1 MQAKIGPRLA
11 ALFIV
16 ALFPL
21 VAGFWLVLSGT
32 FARAAIADAERSR
45 AALMNQA
52 DRLTFDLDLEL
63 SLLDSY
69 LARRASAS
77 VDIRASALEALD
89 EYRLSA
95 RWPDL
100 VKALYLVERNA
111 GGAAG
116 ADGGSVTVSV
126 LSSGGQTGGDDARDA
141 AMLME
146 QYRNAEPGG
155 ASPSPLMGYL
165 LGRSSTTRV
174 ERERGDAPEQGR
186 LFQFRFVVALLDED
200 ALLAEALVSLD
211 EQYFGP
217 ASDFPEYALAVR
229 DTTGAL
235 RYGEAPPGREGP
247 EFSRPLMRDPNR
259 LDLPRFYFSF
269 ASGLEP
275 GPMQIDRYRYQT
287 LELRGLWSLELY
299 RRGLPLQDAVRREA
313 RLWSLGAA
321 AILLLLYGSVVALYL
336 AARRAREL
344 ASRERAFVASVTH
357 ELKTPIAV
365 TLSAGENLEKG
376 IVPGERVRAYGSTVA
391 REARRLSD
399 SVERLLLVAGME
411 SAPAFKRGEA
421 VNLQELCASVIER
434 LSAYPGEAAA
444 VFELEASDHPV
455 AEGSRPLI
463 ESAVEC
469 VLANAAKYAGG
480 SVKVRAFEER
490 RGGRRLAVVSCADKG
505 PGLSREERRRVFE
518 PFYRGSLALAKGL
531 PGTGI
536 GLYLARRAARLHG
549 GDARLFIPQG
559 GGLGVEL
566 SFRSYV

>member
-32 FARAAIADAERSR
+32 FVRAAIADAERSR

-69 LARRASAS
+69 LARRANQAA
-77 VDIRASALEALD
+77 DIRESALHALE

-95 RWPDL
+95 RWPEL
-100 VKALYLVERNA
+100 VKALYLVERNTGGA
-111 GGAAG
+111 GGAT
-116 ADGGSVTVSV
+116 GGSVTVSV
-126 LSSGGQTGGDDARDA
+126 LSPSGGGNGGDARDA
-141 AMLME
+141 QALLE

-155 ASPSPLMGYL
+155 APANPLMGYL
-165 LGRSSTTRV
+165 LGRSSTTRI
-174 ERERGDAPEQGR
+174 ERERGEAPEQGR
-186 LFQFRFVVALLDED
+186 VSQLRFVVALLDED
-200 ALLAEALVSLD
+200 ALLGEALVSLD

-217 ASDFPEYALAVR
+217 DSAFSEYALVVR
-229 DTTGAL
+229 DATGTP
-235 RYGEAPPGREGP
+235 RYGEAPAWREEP

-269 ASGLEP
+269 ASGQEP
-275 GPMQIDRYRYQT
+275 GPMQIDRYRFQT
-287 LELRGLWSLELY
+287 LELRGLWSMDLY

-313 RLWSLGAA
+313 GLWSLGAA

-336 AARRAREL
+336 AARRTREL
-344 ASRERAFVASVTH
+344 ASRERSFVASVTH

-365 TLSAGENLEKG
+365 ALSAGENLEKG
-376 IVPGERVRAYGSTVA
+376 IVPSDRIAEYGHTVA
-391 REARRLSD
+391 REARRWSD
-399 SVERLLLVAGME
+399 SVERLLMVAGIE

-421 VNLQELCASVIER
+421 INLAELCAQIIER
-434 LSAYPGEAAA
+434 LSAYAGDKAA
-444 VFELEASDHPV
+444 VFELESSGHPV

-469 VLANAAKYAGG
+469 VLGNAAKYAGG
-480 SVKVRAFEER
+480 IIRLRAFEEK
-490 RGGRRLAVVSCADKG
+490 RGGKRLALVSCVDSG

-518 PFYRGSLALAKGL
+518 PFYRGSVALAKGL

-549 GDARLFIPQG
+549 GEARLFNPQG